1 MSTFGCRV
9 QTTAGYAPF
18 SNGVVERHNG
28 IIEGMLTKLR
38 NENFWEFSLEATIA
52 HAKVAKTSMIDVYGL
67 SPYRRI
73 YGSNPKR
80 GGSKEI
86 PLRFDNSKRLILES

>member
-1 MSTFGCRV
+1 MPRV
-9 QTTAGYAPF
+9 KTTAGYAPF

-38 NENFWEFSLEATIA
+38 NENFWELSLEATIA
-52 HAKVAKTSMIDVYGL
+52 HAPVAKTSMLDMNEL

-73 YGSNPKR
+73 YESNPKK
-80 GGSKEI
+80 GGS
-86 PLRFDNSKRLILES
+86 